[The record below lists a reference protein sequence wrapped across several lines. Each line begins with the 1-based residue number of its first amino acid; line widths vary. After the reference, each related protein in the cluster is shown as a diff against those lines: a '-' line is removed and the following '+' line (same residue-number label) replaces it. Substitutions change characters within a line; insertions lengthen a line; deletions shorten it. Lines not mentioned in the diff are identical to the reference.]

1 MNIHDL
7 ELDFVK
13 TCECFPEQYDVYI
26 NHERVAYI
34 RLRNGIL
41 EVHPYELQQCIK
53 GNGEMLYY
61 EIDWNTYIYYHEFT
75 EPIGEFYEDRDR
87 DRFIDD
93 ISENIIEYIFQEKLA
108 KNLFYLNHSGSF

>member
-41 EVHPYELQQCIK
+41 EVHPYELQQCTK
-53 GNGEMLYY
+53 GNGEMLRY
-61 EIDWNTYIYYHEFT
+61 EIDWDTYIYYHEFA
-75 EPIGEFYEDRDR
+75 EPIGEFYEDR

-93 ISENIIEYIFQEKLA
+93 ISENIIEYIFQ
-108 KNLFYLNHSGSF
+108 KNWRKIYFIQTIQVHFEV